1 MATFTINDLST
12 QSIKDDDRILK
23 SNSDGA
29 LSKSSFKDI
38 KDYIFANHPISLSF
52 PVDIYEGNIKWD
64 ENDMEA
70 VATGK
75 DKLLYTGTF
84 KLQES
89 GRLLLFLNTVIKTD
103 TSTANVVVKIDGV
116 QVIRNMT
123 NQTTATAISNFA
135 YRTCDKGT
143 HTIEILLNPQSSD
156 SISTL
161 YKYNSFRLLGVQLV

>member
-38 KDYIFANHPISLSF
+38 KDYIFANQPISLSF
-52 PVDIYEGNIKWD
+52 PVDINEGNIKWD
-64 ENDMEA
+64 DDMGA

-84 KLQES
+84 TLQES

-103 TSTANVVVKIDGV
+103 TSTANVLVKIDGV
-116 QVIRNMT
+116 QVIKNTT

-135 YRTCDKGT
+135 YPTCDKGT

-161 YKYNSFRLLGVQLV
+161 YKYNSFKLLGVQLV